1 MLISFLLYPSF
12 GMSGEFGQKLL
23 GKLGGVAFLLRELAS
38 GFLLAVSFLGPFS
51 FLDSPTFLYS
61 RAFLCLI

>member
-38 GFLLAVSFLGPFS
+38 GFLLAVSFLGP
-51 FLDSPTFLYS
+51 LGLLGSPIWILS
-61 RAFLCLI
+61 LL